1 MAEAEEPKKRLL
13 ESETPSDLPPAPA
26 AASTSS
32 EEKPAVVEAPKE
44 EYKEKKSEDKAE
56 PDESKALAIVES
68 INSITLF

>member
-1 MAEAEEPKKRLL
+1 MAEADEPKKHLL

-56 PDESKALAIVES
+56 TDESKALAVVES
-68 INSITLF
+68 INSIILF

>member
-1 MAEAEEPKKRLL
+1 MAEAEEPKKHLP

-32 EEKPAVVEAPKE
+32 EEKPAAVVEAPKE
-44 EYKEKKSEDKAE
+44 EYKENKSEDK

-68 INSITLF
+68 IISIILF